1 MAKIYIDKQVD
12 YKIKK
17 PINALYDKGYFGFMD
32 A

>member
-12 YKIKK
+12 YKIKEL
-17 PINALYDKGYFGFMD
+17 INALYDKGYFGFMD